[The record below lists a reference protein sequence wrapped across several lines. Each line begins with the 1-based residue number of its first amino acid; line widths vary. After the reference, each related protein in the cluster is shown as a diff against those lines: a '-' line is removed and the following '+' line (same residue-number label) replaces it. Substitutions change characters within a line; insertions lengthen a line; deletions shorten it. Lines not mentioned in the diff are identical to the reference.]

1 MNIGIDVSKATF
13 DASWEEGGRQVH
25 EQFAYSDKGIER
37 FISRFNRPCHA
48 VMEATGVYHSRLAV
62 ALHEAGFQVSV
73 ENPLKIKRFGQ
84 MKLSR
89 VKSDKADAQLIWAYA
104 QSQDLTVWQPSSEVI
119 TGLKQAISWHDALLK
134 ERADLDRRQEA
145 IRYQAYPEP
154 FVVREMKAH
163 RKQLK
168 ERLRKSEA
176 HLQAVVK
183 KHFPELYARL
193 QTIPAVG
200 SATAIELIAMT
211 EGFTRFDSDKAL
223 AAYVGIS
230 PTTYSSGSSIVGRGG
245 ISRTGRSRTR
255 QLLYLCSWTAR
266 RCNPGCK
273 AMHSRMKAAGKP
285 PKVIGIALAH
295 KLLRQ
300 IFAVAK
306 SGENYR
312 PDLT

>member
-1 MNIGIDVSKATF
+1 MYIGIDVSKETL
-13 DASWEEGGRQVH
+13 DACWEEEGRQVH
-25 EQFAYSDKGIER
+25 EQFAYTEKGIEQ
-37 FISRFNRPCHA
+37 FFSRFSVPCHA

-62 ALHEAGFQVSV
+62 ALYERGFQVSV
-73 ENPLKIKRFGQ
+73 ENPLKVKRFGQ

-89 VKSDKADAQLIWAYA
+89 VKSDKADARLILQYA
-104 QSQDLTVWQPSSEVI
+104 QTQELPVWQPSGEVI
-119 TGLKQAISWHDALLK
+119 TGLRQALSWHDALLK
-134 ERADLDRRQEA
+134 ERTNLDRRQEA

-154 FVVREMKAH
+154 FVVREMKLH

-168 ERLRKSEA
+168 DRLRKSEA
-176 HLQAVVK
+176 HLTAVVK
-183 KHFPELYARL
+183 KYFPELYARL

-200 SATAIELIAMT
+200 PATAIDIIVMT

-230 PTTYSSGSSIVGRGG
+230 PTTYSSGSSVVGRGG
-245 ISRTGRSRTR
+245 IARTGRSRTR

-273 AMHSRMKAAGKP
+273 AMYARMKAAGKP

-306 SGENYR
+306 SGVNYR
-312 PDLT
+312 PELA